1 MIQNEW
7 KQHNNTQNTTT
18 TTTTSSQETPAG
30 TNGLRLLQAAEDESH
45 VTKTEDVT

>member
-7 KQHNNTQNTTT
+7 KQHNNTQN